1 MMSNDAIRTYYTQFA
16 EQEWLRLLDLDQ
28 ATTKFRMTTQM
39 LRQYLPASGRV
50 LDLGGGSGRY
60 TIWLAQQGYRVVLA
74 DQNANL
80 FEQVHSHLD
89 KAQVNSQVE
98 ALVTV
103 DRYDL
108 SQWPEGAFDA
118 VLCLGPFYRMVNLAE
133 RTRVAREIGRI
144 LQPGGVAFVD
154 FLPQYMLLQQI
165 LAALDATSASNA
177 QKQFEQIVEQGA
189 LDSEALNRLARAYG
203 AHPTEI
209 TPFFTQLGFTTLTL
223 VAGEGNTQEMRK
235 LLTTLAKQDQ
245 RILRIVADA
254 LIRMIS
260 DPSLLGATTH
270 LLYIGRRPG

>member
-203 AHPTEI
+203 AHPAEI
-209 TPFFTQLGFTTLTL
+209 TPFFTQLGFTMLTL